1 MRRRYRLVSVL
12 IASAALA
19 GVCATGAPG
28 KFWRVNGT
36 FQRSITFRWPASAN
50 QTAFYSYRFSSPHVR
65 SITFRSYGATISPGL
80 AGDQLVACLHRGPA
94 SLNWAWSQAGNGLV
108 TLKVRAITGACDP
121 GPSVAGTL
129 GSVTLTIVTDSGT
142 PGQIS
147 AGQASGGGGY
157 SAPGVRLK
165 HATVYWPGRK
175 LSCELTD
182 DPANP
187 IGPACTVASLT
198 TRTPSTWTRAAS
210 STSARPQLIASAASQ
225 RARRRLPWAAR

>member
-1 MRRRYRLVSVL
+1 M
-12 IASAALA
+12 
-19 GVCATGAPG
+19 
-28 KFWRVNGT
+28 
-36 FQRSITFRWPASAN
+36 
-50 QTAFYSYRFSSPHVR
+50 R
-65 SITFRSYGATISPGL
+65 SITFRSYGATIAAGL
-80 AGDQLVACLHRGPA
+80 SGDQIVAGFNRGPA
-94 SLNWAWSQAGNGLV
+94 ALNWDWAQTANGVV
-108 TLKVRAITGACDP
+108 TLKVRATTGLCES
-121 GPSVAGTL
+121 GPTVANTTGK
-129 GSVTLTIVTDSGT
+129 VMLTIATDSGA
-142 PGQIS
+142 PGPIS
-147 AGQASGGGGY
+147 AGQASGGGGS

-187 IGPACTVASLT
+187 IGPACTVASST